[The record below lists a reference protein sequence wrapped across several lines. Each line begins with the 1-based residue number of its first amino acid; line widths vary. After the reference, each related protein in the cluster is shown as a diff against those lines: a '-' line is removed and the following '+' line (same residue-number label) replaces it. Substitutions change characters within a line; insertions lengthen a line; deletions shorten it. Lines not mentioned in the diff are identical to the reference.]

1 MCFDNKW
8 QMQISLASKPI
19 VVLFMLLIVLRVYD
33 IVDEMVLM
41 LYRVGVY

>member
-8 QMQISLASKPI
+8 QMQISLASKLI